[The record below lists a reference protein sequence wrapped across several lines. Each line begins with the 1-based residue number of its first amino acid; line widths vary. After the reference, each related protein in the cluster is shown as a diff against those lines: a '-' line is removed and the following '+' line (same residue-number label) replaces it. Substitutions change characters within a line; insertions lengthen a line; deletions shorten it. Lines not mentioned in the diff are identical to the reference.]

1 MFYSIPDFPDLNSL
15 ILAGLPKDVQDRV
28 EKIAL
33 DYDSGNVVEGLGAGG
48 ASTAKGATV
57 YFKDEKV
64 NMMIIAKIMS
74 NKQWI
79 RKKQS
84 CFLFPELPEAKAVH
98 EMHSQRQPARHL
110 QPVTP
115 HL

>member
-64 NMMIIAKIMS
+64 NMMIITKIM
-74 NKQWI
+74 WI
-79 RKKQS
+79 RKNLS
-84 CFLFPELPEAKAVH
+84 CFLFPELPQAKAVH
-98 EMHSQRQPARHL
+98 EMHSQRQPACHL